1 MNLGFT
7 EIKLT
12 PLLWIPHLLELTVTY
27 QPFMLKTLMYLL
39 GKQISSTIE
48 DREEPAPAQL

>member
-12 PLLWIPHLLELTVTY
+12 PLLWIPHLLALTVTY
-27 QPFMLKTLMYLL
+27 QPFILKTLMYLL